1 MRGEFGVMDARRVVR
16 RLVLTG
22 AVEEVVDPGGGFAVA
37 GRAGDTE
44 IAVAGGLPR
53 TAAARGR
60 GLRAAWR
67 RRVGNTPLTLVLLAD
82 DLGEAASVPRVL
94 VAGPAEADAGPYS
107 VPAEALLAAVEEYA
121 ERPDGVGRIHSLSR
135 QLERLAGICG
145 ARARAPESEDSLE
158 RLRGTDWWEGARERT
173 ASIRPGD
180 GWREILGALGYRIE
194 RRPVGY
200 ALRSGGGAVAA
211 VVIPRRDSAEFDAW
225 DDGRPPEARLAELAR
240 AEGAGCGL
248 FASDDR
254 LRRFRFDAPG
264 SGGDCG
270 WLELDATALGE
281 ENRPF
286 LALLAADALVSGA
299 VERRVEV
306 SAATERDARRGAA
319 DGPAA
324 VPSIHSAGGGAF
336 RDRPAVRSPGSP

>member
-22 AVEEVVDPGGGFAVA
+22 AAEEVVDPGGGFAVA

-53 TAAARGR
+53 TAAARAR

-67 RRVGNTPLTLVLLAD
+67 RRVGNTPRTLVLLAD
-82 DLGEAASVPRVL
+82 DLGGAASVPRVL

-121 ERPDGVGRIHSLSR
+121 ERPDGVGRIHALSR

-158 RLRGTDWWEGARERT
+158 RLRGTEWWEGARERT
-173 ASIRPGD
+173 AAIRPGD

-240 AEGAGCGL
+240 AEGAGRGM
-248 FASDDR
+248 FAADDR

-264 SGGDCG
+264 SDGDCG
-270 WLELDATALGE
+270 WIELDATALGE

-286 LALLAADALVSGA
+286 LALLAADPLEVATADGRSVEPGALGLATREVAASP
-299 VERRVEV
+299 V
-306 SAATERDARRGAA
+306 SA
-319 DGPAA
+319 
-324 VPSIHSAGGGAF
+324 
-336 RDRPAVRSPGSP
+336 

>member
-1 MRGEFGVMDARRVVR
+1 MDARRLVR

-22 AVEEVVDPGGGFAVA
+22 AAEEVPRPGGGFAVA

-53 TAAARGR
+53 TAAARAR

-67 RRVGNTPLTLVLLAD
+67 RRVGNTPRTLLLLAD
-82 DLGEAASVPRVL
+82 DLGGAASVPRVL
-94 VAGPAEADAGPYS
+94 VAGPAEAEAGPYS

-173 ASIRPGD
+173 AAIRPGD

-286 LALLAADALVSGA
+286 LALLAADPLEVATVDGRSVEPGA
-299 VERRVEV
+299 P
-306 SAATERDARRGAA
+306 
-319 DGPAA
+319 GPAA
-324 VPSIHSAGGGAF
+324 REVAASPVSA
-336 RDRPAVRSPGSP
+336 

>member
-1 MRGEFGVMDARRVVR
+1 MMDARRVVR

-22 AVEEVVDPGGGFAVA
+22 AVKEVVDPGGGFAVA
-37 GRAGDTE
+37 GRVGDTE

-53 TAAARGR
+53 TAAARAR

-67 RRVGNTPLTLVLLAD
+67 RRVGNTPRTLVLLAD
-82 DLGEAASVPRVL
+82 DLGGAASVPRVL

-121 ERPDGVGRIHSLSR
+121 ERPDGVGRIHALSR

-180 GWREILGALGYRIE
+180 GWREILGALGYGIE

-281 ENRPF
+281 ENRPL
-286 LALLAADALVSGA
+286 LALLAADPLVSGA

-324 VPSIHSAGGGAF
+324 VPSLRSAGGGAF

>member
-1 MRGEFGVMDARRVVR
+1 MDARRLVR

-22 AVEEVVDPGGGFAVA
+22 AVEEVPRPGGGFAVA
-37 GRAGDTE
+37 GRVGDTE

-82 DLGEAASVPRVL
+82 DLGGAASVPRVL
-94 VAGPAEADAGPYS
+94 VVGPADADSGPYS

-135 QLERLAGICG
+135 QLERLAGVCG
-145 ARARAPESEDSLE
+145 ARARAPETEDSLE
-158 RLRGTDWWEGARERT
+158 RLRGTNWWEGARERT

-211 VVIPRRDSAEFDAW
+211 VVIPFRESAEFDTW
-225 DDGRPPEARLAELAR
+225 EHGRPPEARLAELAR
-240 AEGAGCGL
+240 AEGAGYGL

-254 LRRFRFDAPG
+254 LRRFRFDGPDG
-264 SGGDCG
+264 DGDGG
-270 WLELDATALGE
+270 WIELDATALGE

-286 LALLAADALVSGA
+286 LALLAADALGHGGSGLVVPRTDVSRMKGQR
-299 VERRVEV
+299 E
-306 SAATERDARRGAA
+306 
-319 DGPAA
+319 
-324 VPSIHSAGGGAF
+324 AGSF
-336 RDRPAVRSPGSP
+336 SEWP